1 MEVCGN
7 GDRQVIIYIWLDVR
21 QWQVIISELKFVDIA
36 IGWLSFAALARVQ
49 FMTMVIDSL
58 SKY

>member
-7 GDRQVIIYIWLDVR
+7 GDRQVIIYNWLDVR
-21 QWQVIISELKFVDIA
+21 QWQAIISEWKL
-36 IGWLSFAALARVQ
+36 GRLSFVAMARVQ